1 MSAEERRAW
10 TRDELILA
18 INLYC
23 KTPFGK
29 IHIRNPNI
37 IELAGLLNRTPG
49 SVSYKLA
56 NFANIDPS
64 LERKG
69 ASHVSRLDRQ
79 VWNEF
84 FENWDEMAFKS
95 EVKANNIRGKSI
107 NIPEDILF
115 PEGKTKKS
123 VVKTRVN
130 QNFFRKMILTSYG
143 HTCCIT
149 GLAIPELLVAG
160 HIVPW
165 SVDAENRMN
174 PRNGLCLNALHEK
187 AFDLG
192 FISID
197 DNFHVMVS
205 KKVRNI
211 DREKAKML
219 MDYEGKKITLPN
231 RFIPDQKFLALHRE
245 NMFMNYNN
253 NGNLIQ
259 KGINH

>member
-1 MSAEERRAW
+1 MSTGERKPW

-23 KTPFGK
+23 KTPFGR

-37 IELAGLLNRTPG
+37 IELAGLLKRTPG

-69 ASHVSRLDRQ
+69 ASHVSRLDSE

-84 FENWDEMAFKS
+84 FENWDEMVFES
-95 EVKANNIRGKSI
+95 EVRSNKIRGKEI
-107 NIPEDILF
+107 DIHEDIIF
-115 PEGKTKKS
+115 PEGKTKES

-130 QNFFRKMILTSYG
+130 QSFFRKMILSSYNQ
-143 HTCCIT
+143 TCCIT
-149 GLAIPELLVAG
+149 GLAISELLVAG

-165 SVDAENRMN
+165 SKDTKNRMN
-174 PRNGLCLNALHEK
+174 PRNGLCMNALHDK

-197 DNFHVMVS
+197 ENFQIMVS
-205 KKVRNI
+205 KKVHDMSR
-211 DREKAKML
+211 
-219 MDYEGKKITLPN
+219 GKTEILLDSDGQKINLPK
-231 RFIPDQKFLALHRE
+231 RFIPDQTFLAYHRE
-245 NMFMNYNN
+245 KIF
-253 NGNLIQ
+253 IC
-259 KGINH
+259 